1 VSDEFAHGTR
11 GALRCGMVADLL
23 RSSNVISAAIFVAL
37 ATAAPRASAQS
48 RARDS
53 TVLAVES
60 GELVVDLGKEK
71 GAHEGQ
77 VVELWRPVRV
87 RHPLTGQWFTDR
99 FKIGALRLTQVQTTL
114 SLASVDGP
122 LLRPPAAGD
131 AVVLPDDPASKPT
144 PAPAKVAAPPTV
156 VVPADPDAQAL
167 SDLFIALR
175 GATPH
180 ARADAYSSFAESH
193 PTSRF
198 ASVLREE
205 VEALTRHPESEP
217 KPYRAASSAPV
228 ARLRPGVPQR
238 FAVELDARFVG
249 AVLHVRKRG
258 APTYRTVL
266 MESEGPHYWGAT
278 VTGDAI
284 TAPGLEYFVEG
295 VPSDGSAV
303 PVLGNADAPRDTT
316 VDAPPLTGKEQG
328 TLAQLNVQSELAT
341 FNTKK
346 ANDYVFQTEG
356 QFGWRLEDVGIR
368 AVRSGFGVLRGK
380 GGTLEQLDTLG
391 QAGKAVGLTYGY
403 VEGEIGLSTNYALIG
418 RPIVGL
424 REGGVTGG
432 AQGFLRIGNDLRTN
446 LLLGGEI
453 LGTVGM
459 RGVVELNWRTIPRVP
474 IMLRSEVTN
483 QPAGMGGDLGARAVA
498 QAGYELARDFTV
510 SARGSYQGR
519 TINHSGPGAGL
530 GVSYQW

>member
-1 VSDEFAHGTR
+1 
-11 GALRCGMVADLL
+11 
-23 RSSNVISAAIFVAL
+23 
-37 ATAAPRASAQS
+37 
-48 RARDS
+48 
-53 TVLAVES
+53 
-60 GELVVDLGKEK
+60 
-71 GAHEGQ
+71 
-77 VVELWRPVRV
+77 
-87 RHPLTGQWFTDR
+87 
-99 FKIGALRLTQVQTTL
+99 
-114 SLASVDGP
+114 
-122 LLRPPAAGD
+122 
-131 AVVLPDDPASKPT
+131 
-144 PAPAKVAAPPTV
+144 
-156 VVPADPDAQAL
+156 
-167 SDLFIALR
+167 
-175 GATPH
+175 
-180 ARADAYSSFAESH
+180 
-193 PTSRF
+193 
-198 ASVLREE
+198 
-205 VEALTRHPESEP
+205 
-217 KPYRAASSAPV
+217 
-228 ARLRPGVPQR
+228 
-238 FAVELDARFVG
+238 
-249 AVLHVRKRG
+249 
-258 APTYRTVL
+258 
-266 MESEGPHYWGAT
+266 
-278 VTGDAI
+278 
-284 TAPGLEYFVEG
+284 
-295 VPSDGSAV
+295 
-303 PVLGNADAPRDTT
+303 
-316 VDAPPLTGKEQG
+316 
-328 TLAQLNVQSELAT
+328 VQSEIAT

-380 GGTLEQLDTLG
+380 GGTLEDLDTLH

-403 VEGEIGLSTNYALIG
+403 VEGEIGLATNYALIG

-530 GVSYQW
+530 GVGYQW